1 MKNINDS
8 RGEVKIS
15 ILTGVLKQLIPTLMD
30 DYEVIQTS
38 VEKVAADVVETAR
51 ELELEVKCENVTE
64 SLQTHDKTSLA

>member
-30 DYEVIQTS
+30 DFEGFQTS
-38 VEKVAADVVETAR
+38 VEKVAADVVETAG